1 MARNRQRAKERQAE
15 RRAARQ
21 AAGKDKGQ
29 RPSQDRSVAP
39 DEAEFG
45 IDETTDPEVI
55 NAELGGAPSPLLGQ
69 SGFTLAH
76 TSDQEEFIGDLQVG
90 DEEYP
95 EDEFEDDGTETAVAG
110 PRGVRGG
117 REHEEHHREH
127 GRVVSFL
134 IAVWA
139 ELQRVQWP
147 DRATLTSLTGVTLMF
162 VLIVGGYL
170 GLLDAIFSKLVQA
183 IL

>member
-21 AAGKDKGQ
+21 AARENNPGA
-29 RPSQDRSVAP
+29 SSVPGVLPEQPQLNAP
-39 DEAEFG
+39 
-45 IDETTDPEVI
+45 PEQ
-55 NAELGGAPSPLLGQ
+55 LGQ
-69 SGFTLAH
+69 SGYTVEH
-76 TSDQEEFIGDLQVG
+76 TSESEEFIGDLQYGEEPYDGDDEGDGAEGAEAVG
-90 DEEYP
+90 
-95 EDEFEDDGTETAVAG
+95 G

-117 REHEEHHREH
+117 RDRSHEEEHHREH
-127 GRVVSFL
+127 SRVVGFL
-134 IAVWA
+134 IACWA

-147 DRATLTSLTGVTLMF
+147 DRQQLTSLTGITLLF

-170 GLLDAIFSKLVQA
+170 GLLDAVFSKLVSA

>member
-1 MARNRQRAKERQAE
+1 VARNRQRAKQRQAE

-21 AAGKDKGQ
+21 AARDNSGAVPDAQG
-29 RPSQDRSVAP
+29 RVEAP
-39 DEAEFG
+39 
-45 IDETTDPEVI
+45 PE
-55 NAELGGAPSPLLGQ
+55 ELGQ
-69 SGFTLAH
+69 SGYTLEH
-76 TSDQEEFIGDLQVG
+76 TNEAEEFIGDLEIG

-95 EDEFEDDGTETAVAG
+95 GEDDAAATETAVAG

-117 REHEEHHREH
+117 REHEHEEHHREH

-147 DRATLTSLTGVTLMF
+147 NRQQLTSLTGITLMF

-170 GLLDAIFSKLVQA
+170 GLLDAIFSKLVSA

>member
-21 AAGKDKGQ
+21 AARDDTGAVPDAQ
-29 RPSQDRSVAP
+29 ARVDAP
-39 DEAEFG
+39 
-45 IDETTDPEVI
+45 PEQ
-55 NAELGGAPSPLLGQ
+55 LGQ
-69 SGFTLAH
+69 SDYTLAH
-76 TSDQEEFIGDLQVG
+76 TTDSEEFIGDLQVG
-90 DEEYP
+90 DEPYDGE
-95 EDEFEDDGTETAVAG
+95 EFDDDGADAVAAG

-117 REHEEHHREH
+117 REHDEHEHHER
-127 GRVVSFL
+127 GRVLGFL
-134 IAVWA
+134 AASWA

-147 DRATLTSLTGVTLMF
+147 DRSTLTSLTGVTLMF

>member
-15 RRAARQ
+15 RRAARK
-21 AAGKDKGQ
+21 AA
-29 RPSQDRSVAP
+29 R
-39 DEAEFG
+39 
-45 IDETTDPEVI
+45 DETGAAPEVDP
-55 NAELGGAPSPLLGQ
+55 ALEAPPQELGQ
-69 SGFTLAH
+69 SAYTIEH
-76 TSDQEEFIGDLQVG
+76 TTEAEEFIGDLQVG
-90 DEEYP
+90 DEAYDGDDD
-95 EDEFEDDGTETAVAG
+95 EDNGATAVAG

-117 REHEEHHREH
+117 REHEEHHRPEH
-127 GRVVSFL
+127 SRVVGFL

-147 DRATLTSLTGVTLMF
+147 NRSQLTSLTGITLMF

-170 GLLDAIFSKLVQA
+170 GLLDAIFSKLVSA

>member
-21 AAGKDKGQ
+21 AARDNSGAVPDAQG
-29 RPSQDRSVAP
+29 RVDAP
-39 DEAEFG
+39 
-45 IDETTDPEVI
+45 PEQ
-55 NAELGGAPSPLLGQ
+55 LGQ
-69 SGFTLAH
+69 SGYTLEH
-76 TSDQEEFIGDLQVG
+76 TSEAEEFIGDLQIG
-90 DEEYP
+90 DEGF
-95 EDEFEDDGTETAVAG
+95 DDDGEAAGAEVATG

-117 REHEEHHREH
+117 REREEHHREH
-127 GRVVSFL
+127 GRVVGFL

-139 ELQRVQWP
+139 ELKRVQWP
-147 DRATLTSLTGVTLMF
+147 NRQQLTSLTGITLMF

-170 GLLDAIFSKLVQA
+170 GLLDAIFSKLVSA

>member
-21 AAGKDKGQ
+21 AAREDSGAVPDAQQ
-29 RPSQDRSVAP
+29 RVEAP
-39 DEAEFG
+39 
-45 IDETTDPEVI
+45 PEQ
-55 NAELGGAPSPLLGQ
+55 LGQ
-69 SGFTLAH
+69 SGYTLEH
-76 TSDQEEFIGDLQVG
+76 TSEAEEFIGDLQVG

-95 EDEFEDDGTETAVAG
+95 DEGDDNGAEEVAG

-127 GRVVSFL
+127 SRVVGFL

-139 ELQRVQWP
+139 ELNRVQWP
-147 DRATLTSLTGVTLMF
+147 NRQQLTSLTGITLLF

-170 GLLDAIFSKLVQA
+170 GLLDAIFSKLVSA

>member
-21 AAGKDKGQ
+21 AARDSSGAVPDAQQ
-29 RPSQDRSVAP
+29 RVEAP
-39 DEAEFG
+39 
-45 IDETTDPEVI
+45 PEQ
-55 NAELGGAPSPLLGQ
+55 LGQ
-69 SGFTLAH
+69 SGYTLEH
-76 TSDQEEFIGDLQVG
+76 TSEAEEFIGDLQIG

-95 EDEFEDDGTETAVAG
+95 SEEYPDDGEANGADAVAG

-117 REHEEHHREH
+117 REDEEHHREH

-139 ELQRVQWP
+139 ELKRVQWP
-147 DRATLTSLTGVTLMF
+147 NRQQLTSLTGITLMF

-170 GLLDAIFSKLVQA
+170 GLLDAIFSKLVSA

>member
-1 MARNRQRAKERQAE
+1 MARNRQRAKQRQAE

-21 AAGKDKGQ
+21 AARDNSGAVPDAQ
-29 RPSQDRSVAP
+29 RRVEAP
-39 DEAEFG
+39 
-45 IDETTDPEVI
+45 PE
-55 NAELGGAPSPLLGQ
+55 ELGQ
-69 SGFTLAH
+69 SGYTLEH
-76 TSDQEEFIGDLQVG
+76 TNEAEEFIGDLEIG

-95 EDEFEDDGTETAVAG
+95 GEDDGGATETAVAG

-117 REHEEHHREH
+117 REHEHDEHHREH

-147 DRATLTSLTGVTLMF
+147 DRQQLTSLTGITLMF

-170 GLLDAIFSKLVQA
+170 GLLDAIFSKLVSA

>member
-21 AAGKDKGQ
+21 TGSDASGAVPDAQ
-29 RPSQDRSVAP
+29 RRVEAP
-39 DEAEFG
+39 
-45 IDETTDPEVI
+45 PE
-55 NAELGGAPSPLLGQ
+55 ELGTSAYSLE
-69 SGFTLAH
+69 H
-76 TSDQEEFIGDLQVG
+76 TSEEEEFIGDLQVG
-90 DEEYP
+90 DDDDIGGSGLP
-95 EDEFEDDGTETAVAG
+95 PTANGDDFAEDDMPSG
-110 PRGVRGG
+110 PRGVRGS
-117 REHEEHHREH
+117 REQEEHDHHER
-127 GRVVSFL
+127 GRVMGFL
-134 IAVWA
+134 HAVWL

-147 DRATLTSLTGVTLMF
+147 DRTQLTSLTGITLMF

>member
-21 AAGKDKGQ
+21 AARENSGAVPDAQ
-29 RPSQDRSVAP
+29 RRVEAP
-39 DEAEFG
+39 
-45 IDETTDPEVI
+45 PE
-55 NAELGGAPSPLLGQ
+55 ELGQ
-69 SGFTLAH
+69 SGYTLEH
-76 TSDQEEFIGDLQVG
+76 TSESEEFIGDLEIG
-90 DEEYP
+90 DEPY
-95 EDEFEDDGTETAVAG
+95 DGEDDSGTDTAVAG

-127 GRVVSFL
+127 SRVVGFL
-134 IAVWA
+134 IASWA

-147 DRATLTSLTGVTLMF
+147 NRQQLTSLTGITLLF

-170 GLLDAIFSKLVQA
+170 GLLDAIFSKLVSA

>member
-21 AAGKDKGQ
+21 AGEEPVGNNAGAGPD
-29 RPSQDRSVAP
+29 PDPPFRSEAP
-39 DEAEFG
+39 
-45 IDETTDPEVI
+45 PE
-55 NAELGGAPSPLLGQ
+55 ELGRSDY
-69 SGFTLAH
+69 TLEH
-76 TSDQEEFIGDLQVG
+76 TSEEEEFIGDLQVQEPG
-90 DEEYP
+90 EP
-95 EDEFEDDGTETAVAG
+95 DEFA

-117 REHEEHHREH
+117 REQEEHDHHER
-127 GRVVSFL
+127 GRVTGFL
-134 IAVWA
+134 HAVWL

-147 DRATLTSLTGVTLMF
+147 DRPTLTSLTGITLMF

-170 GLLDAIFSKLVQA
+170 GLLDAVFSKLVQA